1 MVTGVVT
8 VEPGRIL
15 GDRTFAIQDGSG
27 AIYVRL
33 PTGTSRADLVRGA
46 IVEVAGILAS
56 PYANLEIRPGSSS
69 QITVVGSGGLPSA
82 EPLGSHQ
89 LGEATEGQLAQL
101 EGRVASVTASS
112 TGSFTVFLE
121 DGSGQARVFVHPP
134 TGIARSRFEG
144 GVRVRVVGLVGQRES
159 SLGANDGHRLWPR
172 DQDDLTVLAEATPRP
187 TPRTPDVPG
196 TKPTPPPD
204 GIPRVVRIG
213 SIRPGETVTIEG
225 TVTSPV
231 GLIDSDARRVTLE
244 DGSGAIL
251 VRFAVGDAPAL
262 GARVRVSGNVG
273 SWYGAP
279 QIEATGEPQRLG
291 RSKAMA
297 TILRRPPGP
306 ADEWRLVR
314 VTVRVVNVH
323 RDGDSWRAEVSLGAG
338 GDLPVTGVP
347 RSGIPA
353 DALVEGRSATIVGI
367 VRRAY
372 PTASDQRL
380 ALMPR
385 SGRDIQLA
393 AEPREGDAGTIA
405 DGSGTRDT
413 PSLWV
418 ETDGSGA
425 TGSTAVEGQDGPVP
439 GVDGASGETPFD
451 ASLAAIADL
460 DGRLVRVGGR
470 VTAVSAERLTLHD
483 GSASGRVRLLPDA
496 GASMPVASVGEVL
509 NVTGIVERAA
519 DGQHEVIA
527 RHRSDITRAALLSA
541 HLDPVRPDPE
551 VSGSGD
557 TADTAGGA
565 APEVDHPDDPSSGTD
580 SVGLALRAAL
590 IGLVLLVLASGCLAG
605 LGLMARRARSRRRP
619 DPHRVAPPGTR

>member
-1 MVTGVVT
+1 MVAGVVT

-15 GDRTFAIQDGSG
+15 GDRTIAIQDGSG

-33 PTGTSRADLVRGA
+33 PTGTPRADLVRGA
-46 IVEVAGILAS
+46 IVEVAGVLAS

-82 EPLGSHQ
+82 EPLISHQ

-101 EGRVASVTASS
+101 EGKVSSVSASS
-112 TGSFTVFLE
+112 TGSYTVFLE
-121 DGSGQARVFVHPP
+121 DGAGQARVFVHPP

-144 GVRVRVVGLVGQRES
+144 GIHVRVVGLVGQRES
-159 SLGANDGHRLWPR
+159 SLGANDGYRLWPR
-172 DQDDLTVLAEATPRP
+172 DQGDMTVLADATPRP
-187 TPRTPDVPG
+187 TPRSTELPR

-204 GIPRVVRIG
+204 GSARVVRIRAV
-213 SIRPGETVTIEG
+213 RPGETVTIEG
-225 TVTSPV
+225 TVTSPT
-231 GLIDSDARRVTLE
+231 GLIDSDTRRVTLE

-251 VRFAVGDAPAL
+251 ARFEVGDVPAL
-262 GARVRVSGNVG
+262 GARVRISGKVG

-279 QIEATGEPQRLG
+279 QIEATGETERLG
-291 RSKAMA
+291 RSKAMP

-314 VTVRVVNVH
+314 LTVRVVSVR

-338 GDLPVTGVP
+338 GELPVTGVS

-372 PTASDQRL
+372 PTARDQRL

-385 SGRDIQLA
+385 SSRDIQLA
-393 AEPREGDAGTIA
+393 AAPREDDAGTIA

-413 PSLWV
+413 PLLWV
-418 ETDGSGA
+418 ETDGSGPS
-425 TGSTAVEGQDGPVP
+425 GSTAVEGHDGPALAV
-439 GVDGASGETPFD
+439 GGASGETPFD
-451 ASLAAIADL
+451 ASLAAMADL
-460 DGRLVRVGGR
+460 EGRLVRVGGR
-470 VTAVSAERLTLHD
+470 VTAVAAERLTLHD

-496 GASMPVASVGEVL
+496 GSSMPVASVGDVL

-541 HLDPVRPDPE
+541 HLDPVLPDPGL
-551 VSGSGD
+551 SGPGEIGE
-557 TADTAGGA
+557 TAEGA
-565 APEVDHPDDPSSGTD
+565 ISEVDDAVDPSSGAEG
-580 SVGLALRAAL
+580 VGPALRAAL
-590 IGLVLLVLASGCLAG
+590 IGLVLLVLASACLVG
-605 LGLMARRARSRRRP
+605 LGLMARRARVRRRS
-619 DPHRVAPPGTR
+619 DPRKTPPPGTL